1 MRSPRER
8 SSRSSP
14 PTCRHALTVL
24 PLAEGSTGPAITDVQ
39 ERLAALGHVV
49 DGDTPGVFG
58 PSTKAAVEAFQRRR
72 GLRIDGIVGSLT
84 WDRLVEAG
92 RVLGDRVL
100 LMATPMP
107 RGDDVAELQER
118 LAALGF
124 DPGRV
129 DGIFGE
135 ATRAAVV
142 SFQRDAGLVDDGI
155 AGPATLLEVRR
166 LAVRYPRSTLVNE
179 VKERSGVRFSPGAV
193 AGMTVAIGQAGGLE
207 VVVEA
212 TARALRL
219 RGAHAIVVRDVDESA
234 LAATA
239 NAAGA
244 ACLVVLRLDPG
255 TSRSTALYF
264 ASERSQSPAGMLLAQ
279 HVAEATGKA
288 LALDHAVA
296 GMTLPVLRETQMPA
310 VVVEF
315 GPLDRVV
322 ERTAQLAA
330 AVVEALEG
338 WTAPRA

>member
-1 MRSPRER
+1 
-8 SSRSSP
+8 
-14 PTCRHALTVL
+14 
-24 PLAEGSTGPAITDVQ
+24 
-39 ERLAALGHVV
+39 
-49 DGDTPGVFG
+49 
-58 PSTKAAVEAFQRRR
+58 
-72 GLRIDGIVGSLT
+72 
-84 WDRLVEAG
+84 
-92 RVLGDRVL
+92 
-100 LMATPMP
+100 
-107 RGDDVAELQER
+107 
-118 LAALGF
+118 
-124 DPGRV
+124 
-129 DGIFGE
+129 
-135 ATRAAVV
+135 
-142 SFQRDAGLVDDGI
+142 
-155 AGPATLLEVRR
+155 
-166 LAVRYPRSTLVNE
+166 
-179 VKERSGVRFSPGAV
+179 
-193 AGMTVAIGQAGGLE
+193 
-207 VVVEA
+207 
-212 TARALRL
+212 
-219 RGAHAIVVRDVDESA
+219 VVRDVDESA